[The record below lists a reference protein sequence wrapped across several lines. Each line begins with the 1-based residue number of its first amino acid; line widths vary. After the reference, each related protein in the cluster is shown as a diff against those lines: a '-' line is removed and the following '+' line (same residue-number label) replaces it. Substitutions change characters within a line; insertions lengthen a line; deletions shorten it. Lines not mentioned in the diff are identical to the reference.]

1 MRYSTLAAG
10 IATFIVASAA
20 IALAP
25 QSQVQLKLKPVAD
38 KPYFVTSKT
47 TTTTDLSG
55 MVTQTIKADSVVTQ
69 KVVFGAVTDGW
80 SKVTTENTEASFKA
94 DQEIPGM
101 DVNEIADALKGLIH
115 EMEVNEKG
123 EVRNYKMVK
132 GSKDDVAMAQ
142 MMNQS
147 QELLAQAGINGIS
160 FPEGEVTVGKKWDKT
175 IDITKILNDSSMGMM
190 TAKDAKMPMAFEVM
204 AIKEEGG
211 KTLVDIKM
219 IIDTTFP
226 IELAIPG
233 AEGPGK
239 VKMVIDSLFTIDAA
253 TGMLVKSTTK
263 ADTNSDLG
271 VIGVVSKTVT
281 ETTVKS

>member
-1 MRYSTLAAG
+1 
-10 IATFIVASAA
+10 
-20 IALAP
+20 
-25 QSQVQLKLKPVAD
+25 
-38 KPYFVTSKT
+38 
-47 TTTTDLSG
+47 
-55 MVTQTIKADSVVTQ
+55 
-69 KVVFGAVTDGW
+69 
-80 SKVTTENTEASFKA
+80 
-94 DQEIPGM
+94 
-101 DVNEIADALKGLIH
+101 
-115 EMEVNEKG
+115 
-123 EVRNYKMVK
+123 
-132 GSKDDVAMAQ
+132 MAQ

-239 VKMVIDSLFTIDAA
+239 VKMAIDSLFTIDAA
-253 TGMLVKSTTK
+253 TGMLIKSTTK

-271 VIGVVSKTVT
+271 VISVVSKTVT